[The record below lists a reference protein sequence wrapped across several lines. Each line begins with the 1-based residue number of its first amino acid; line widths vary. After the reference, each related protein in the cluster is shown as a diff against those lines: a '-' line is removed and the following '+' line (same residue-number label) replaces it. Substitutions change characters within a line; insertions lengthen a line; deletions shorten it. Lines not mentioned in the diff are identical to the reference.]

1 MSFPSKSMQIMCIT
15 SSVAVMTSSVVVMTS
30 SVAMVILGHGLNCD
44 NKIAVK
50 TMENP
55 YYSNF
60 KTGFFLMKE
69 FVFYVKFYCIKNMLL
84 VKVGKYHKFIL
95 LKAQKCRHNPKN

>member
-1 MSFPSKSMQIMCIT
+1 
-15 SSVAVMTSSVVVMTS
+15 
-30 SVAMVILGHGLNCD
+30 MVILGHGLNCD

-95 LKAQKCRHNPKN
+95 LKAKNVDIIRKIDRPWRSLF